1 MSERLKRYEEVEL
14 LNDGAS
20 GVVRLCLDTETK
32 QQVAVKWCT
41 SPEEAKREAEVLSV
55 LQHPNIIRLIDSFR
69 AFPYDIIVLE
79 YGGCDLCELIKSEA
93 TFSLELIREIMRGLL
108 RGLEF
113 IHAHGYIHRDVK
125 PANLLLNDDRSA
137 VKIIDFGLCRLR
149 DSEDTSQLGWTPQY
163 APLDTLLGQPYYDE
177 KFDIWGAGCIMAELL
192 TKKVLFNGDGE
203 ISVALKIMQIM
214 GTPSLDA
221 WPESKDIDYCQ
232 AFDMP
237 VYEGTFDEI
246 MKDAPPAAVDLMK
259 KMLAVSQ
266 GARISARDA
275 LAHPFFATV

>member
-1 MSERLKRYEEVEL
+1 MSERLKRYEEIEV

-32 QQVAVKWCT
+32 QQVAVKWCM
-41 SPEEAKREAEVLSV
+41 SPVEAKREVEVLSV
-55 LQHPNIIRLIDSFR
+55 LQHPNIIRLIDSFP
-69 AFPYDIIVLE
+69 AFPYDIVVLE
-79 YGGCDLCELIKSEA
+79 YGGCDLYELIKSEA
-93 TFSLELIREIMRGLL
+93 TFSLDLIREIMRGLL
-108 RGLEF
+108 RGLEC

-177 KFDIWGAGCIMAELL
+177 KFDIWGAGCIMAELF
-192 TKKVLFNGDGE
+192 TKKVLFDGDGE
-203 ISVALKIMQIM
+203 ISVALKIMKIM
-214 GTPSLDA
+214 GTPSLDT

-237 VYEGTFDEI
+237 VYQGTFDEL
-246 MKDAPPAAVDLMK
+246 MKDAPPVAVDLMK
-259 KMLAVSQ
+259 KMLAFSQ
-266 GARISARDA
+266 GARISAKEA
-275 LAHPFFATV
+275 LAHPFFAI